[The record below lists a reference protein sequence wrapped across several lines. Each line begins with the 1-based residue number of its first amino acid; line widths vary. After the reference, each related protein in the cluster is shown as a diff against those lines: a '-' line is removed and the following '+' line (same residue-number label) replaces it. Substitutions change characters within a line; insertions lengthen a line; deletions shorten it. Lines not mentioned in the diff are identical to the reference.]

1 MRVHLSSI
9 PGVRDHLAPAARE
22 YQFETGAGY
31 SGDGIAE
38 FLQGQH
44 VASMADLDLFGLE
57 LGVSDF
63 DAAGL
68 I

>member
-1 MRVHLSSI
+1 MGPAISSTTN
-9 PGVRDHLAPAARE
+9 HEQAPIGRE
-22 YQFETGAGY
+22 YHVESEPGYMGHEIGELFHGQNVSDMTG
-31 SGDGIAE
+31 
-38 FLQGQH
+38 
-44 VASMADLDLFGLE
+44 LDLFGLE